1 MPSQINTYFRKVFLF
16 VTLCLFLGGCH
27 EEKNPAD
34 VPPDLKNIPSFAG
47 QWKIQGME
55 YDPMKAKPVNII
67 FIDPENH
74 KAMLGNESYD
84 LELDSLG
91 LRIKTEDRE
100 NAVGYFLFSEIKEH
114 TWVGSW
120 EDRVIRL
127 AR

>member
-1 MPSQINTYFRKVFLF
+1 M
-16 VTLCLFLGGCH
+16 FLGGCR

-34 VPPDLKNIPSFAG
+34 VPADLKNIPSFSG

-55 YDPMKAKPVNII
+55 SDPMNSKSANII
-67 FIDPENH
+67 FLDPENQ
-74 KAMLGNESYD
+74 KAMLGNESYV

-91 LRIKTEDRE
+91 LRIKADDRE